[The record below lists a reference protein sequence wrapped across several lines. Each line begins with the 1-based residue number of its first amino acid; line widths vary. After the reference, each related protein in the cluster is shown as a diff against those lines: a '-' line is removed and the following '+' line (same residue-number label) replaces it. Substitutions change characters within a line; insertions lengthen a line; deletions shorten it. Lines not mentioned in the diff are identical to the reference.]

1 MTMPDLQPEVGW
13 SSLATKWDTSGA
25 DWNTPVAERLV
36 ELAGLRTGMTVLDVG
51 CGAGAATF
59 AAARA
64 AGETGR
70 AIGVDSAAAMVHR
83 ARYDGRDRGIRN
95 VLFAIEDAAQLS
107 YPAETFDAVIS
118 SMVVRYLPD
127 LAKALR
133 GWRYVLKPRGLLA
146 FSWVAHDD
154 PAWQPVLA
162 AVDRFVPAGQTG
174 WTQRKRRTIPGME
187 ALLPPELSVV
197 TITEPFTTRYKN
209 AGHFWESSWTQAPAT
224 AWSQIPESQRH
235 EARAAAFEVLA
246 GLAARD
252 GSLER
257 TREVCYT
264 IGRLPS
270 PATVPAQAKGG

>member
-1 MTMPDLQPEVGW
+1 MTMQDLRPEAGW

-36 ELAGLRTGMTVLDVG
+36 ELAGLRTGMTMLDVG

-64 AGETGR
+64 VGETGR
-70 AIGVDSAAAMVHR
+70 VIGVDSAAAMVHR

-95 VLFAIEDAAQLS
+95 VLFALEDAAQLS
-107 YPAETFDAVIS
+107 YPADTFDAVIS
-118 SMVVRYLPD
+118 SMVVSYLPD
-127 LAKALR
+127 PARALR
-133 GWRYVLKPRGLLA
+133 GWRYVLKPGGLLA
-146 FSWVAHDD
+146 FSWATHDD
-154 PAWQPVLA
+154 PAWQPALA

-174 WTQRKRRTIPGME
+174 WTQRKRKTIPDME
-187 ALLPPELSVV
+187 ALLPPELSAV
-197 TITEPFTTRYKN
+197 TITEPFTTRYMN
-209 AGHFWESSWTQAPAT
+209 VGHFWESSWTQAPAT
-224 AWSQIPESQRH
+224 VWSQIPESQRH

-264 IGRLPS
+264 IGRLP
-270 PATVPAQAKGG
+270 PPAQAEGS